1 MTPVVSFRSVLFD
14 CDSTLSRVEGIAE
27 LAGEHRPEIDRLTD
41 AAMRG
46 AVPLD
51 EVYARRLDL
60 VRPSRARLETLGD
73 EYVAALVPDARET
86 VAALRRD
93 GVDVRVLSGG
103 LRPAVRILARALG
116 LPDAA
121 VAAVD
126 VYFDA
131 RGAYAGFDTASPLAR
146 SGGKAE
152 MIATWQPAPPRPSML
167 VGDGATDLEARDV
180 VDCFVAFAGVAERAA
195 VVQGA
200 DAVIRVPSLAPVLA
214 LARGAVPPRARAAA
228 GEPPASATLPASH
241 SASRRTR

>member
-1 MTPVVSFRSVLFD
+1 MSFRSVLFD
-14 CDSTLSRVEGIAE
+14 CDSTLSRLEGIAE
-27 LAGEHRPEIDRLTD
+27 LAGEHRAEIDRLTS

-46 AVPLD
+46 TVPL
-51 EVYARRLDL
+51 EQVYAHRLDI
-60 VRPSRARLETLGD
+60 VRPTRARLEALGA
-73 EYVAALVPDARET
+73 EYVSALVPGARET
-86 VAALRRD
+86 VAALVAE

-103 LRPAVRILARALG
+103 LRPAVLVLSRALG
-116 LPDAA
+116 LPDEA

-152 MIATWQPAPPRPSML
+152 MIAAWRPEPGRPSML

-195 VVQGA
+195 VVAGA
-200 DAVIRVPSLAPVLA
+200 DVVIRDPSLAPVLP
-214 LARGAVPPRARAAA
+214 LARGPVPPRARAATD
-228 GEPPASATLPASH
+228 PTLPASH
-241 SASRRTR
+241 SATRRTR